1 MVETTRTSPRD
12 QERPRHL
19 LQKPTGG
26 LQSTPPPASP
36 TTLLLG
42 FPAHPLVAGT
52 TEPRVCQ
59 GLGKESQDAPTH
71 VDLEDGGA
79 HGGVLEE
86 ADVVQGLAENGA
98 VVILVDEV
106 NLHACE
112 ADVVRDALIC
122 KELGRERKRRG
133 GLETLLAKLRRVI
146 YSSLMEKIMLS

>member
-1 MVETTRTSPRD
+1 MR
-12 QERPRHL
+12 
-19 LQKPTGG
+19 
-26 LQSTPPPASP
+26 
-36 TTLLLG
+36 
-42 FPAHPLVAGT
+42 
-52 TEPRVCQ
+52 Q

-86 ADVVQGLAENGA
+86 ADVVQGLAENGT

-106 NLHACE
+106 NLHARE

-133 GLETLLAKLRRVI
+133 GLEALLAKLGRVI